1 MSKQSDKSNVA
12 RQAPAQVSTGLSAR
26 STRSARLGRLS
37 VGALLISSVF
47 SSAVLVAAPAHAFGP
62 GDRDAPR
69 QERDNRDSRGDN
81 RSDSR
86 DRERDARAFERAE
99 ERRRAMQESGNADL
113 SRRVDRM
120 TPDERR
126 DLRRQIN
133 EAGQEI
139 YTRPQR
145 R

>member
-1 MSKQSDKSNVA
+1 MSKRSDKSNLA
-12 RQAPAQVSTGLSAR
+12 RQAPAQVS
-26 STRSARLGRLS
+26 GRLS

-47 SSAVLVAAPAHAFGP
+47 SGALLAAAPAHAFGP
-62 GDRDAPR
+62 GDREPPR
-69 QERDNRDSRGDN
+69 REERDNRDRE
-81 RSDSR
+81 
-86 DRERDARAFERAE
+86 RERDTRAFERAE
-99 ERRRAMQESGNADL
+99 ERRRAMQESGNADM

-139 YTRPQR
+139 YVRPQR